1 MEPAEL
7 FKVKG
12 EGIEIQVGRWPGRGG
27 PLLCLHGLTA
37 NLRCF
42 ELVAAGLAGTY
53 QVLAMDLRGRGLS
66 DKPESGYS
74 LEHHCRDIVSLM
86 AHLGL
91 DRITL
96 VGHSLG
102 AYISLAFAAGHPEL
116 VERVV
121 LLDGGGQLS
130 PQQWQEVG
138 QGIQAALERLGK
150 VFPSLEEYMAPFH
163 QLPYFT
169 PWNQCIENYFRYE
182 TEEVP
187 GGVRSRVRP
196 ENIAEERA
204 NLAQVDP
211 TQLYPR
217 VRCPVLIL
225 RATRGLLGERGLV
238 LPPQAAERML
248 ADLPRARM
256 VELPGRDHY
265 SILFQPDPRRDQAIL
280 EFMAEP
286 G

>member
-1 MEPAEL
+1 MEPAEM
-7 FKVKG
+7 FKVRG
-12 EGIEIQVGRWPGRGG
+12 EDIDIQLGRWPGKGG

-42 ELVAAGLAGTY
+42 ELVAEGLAGDY

-66 DKPESGYS
+66 DKPASGYS
-74 LEHHCRDIVSLM
+74 LEHHCRDIAALM
-86 AHLGL
+86 AEL
-91 DRITL
+91 DLDKITL

-102 AYISLAFAAGHPEL
+102 AYISLAFAADHPEL
-116 VERVV
+116 VERMV
-121 LLDGGGQLS
+121 LLDGGGELS
-130 PQQWQEVG
+130 PRQWQEVG
-138 QGIQAALERLGK
+138 AGIQAALERLGK
-150 VFPSLEEYMAPFH
+150 VFPSLEEYLAPFH

-169 PWNQCIENYFRYE
+169 PWNRCIENYFRYE
-182 TEEVP
+182 TETVP

-204 NLAQVDP
+204 NLARVSP
-211 TQLYPR
+211 SQLYSR

-225 RATRGLLGERGLV
+225 RATRGLLGEGGLV
-238 LPPQAAERML
+238 LPAQAARSML
-248 ADLPRARM
+248 EQLPRARM

-265 SILFQPDPRRDQAIL
+265 SILFQPDAQRDRAIREFL
-280 EFMAEP
+280 EA